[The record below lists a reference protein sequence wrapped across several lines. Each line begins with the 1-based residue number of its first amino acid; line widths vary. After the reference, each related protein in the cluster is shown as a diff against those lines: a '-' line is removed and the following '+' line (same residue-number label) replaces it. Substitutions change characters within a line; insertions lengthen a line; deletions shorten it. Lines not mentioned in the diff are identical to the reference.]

1 MTILVMDIQNLV
13 NWESEVNVSNLQ
25 NDMIM
30 ESIADEIWGKVENG
44 DFDTHQKMSEI
55 GFEKGLHCD
64 DDMEEI
70 VEIMIEEAW
79 ENYPDGPIN

>member
-1 MTILVMDIQNLV
+1 MSNLV
-13 NWESEVNVSNLQ
+13 NDE
-25 NDMIM
+25 IM
-30 ESIADEIWGKVENG
+30 ESIADEIWGKVDNG
-44 DFDTHQKMSEI
+44 DFDTWQQMSEI
-55 GFEKGLHCD
+55 GYHKGLHCD

>member
-1 MTILVMDIQNLV
+1 MSHSI
-13 NWESEVNVSNLQ
+13 
-25 NDMIM
+25 NDEIM